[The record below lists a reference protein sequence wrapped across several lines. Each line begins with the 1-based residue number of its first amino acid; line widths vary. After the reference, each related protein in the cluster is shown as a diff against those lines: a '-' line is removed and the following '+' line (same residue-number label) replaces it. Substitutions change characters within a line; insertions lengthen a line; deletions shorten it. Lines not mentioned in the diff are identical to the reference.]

1 MRQINFKRTHINEI
15 SQHID
20 NLFTDQQATMISS
33 KTLKHIRKKDDATN
47 QNTSVVLEAVLFK
60 MHGLY
65 IPHISHFFYKGKI
78 FGEKNLHRKTPIF
91 RVKSVKNA
99 TFSRKIC

>member
-1 MRQINFKRTHINEI
+1 MRQINFNRTHINEI

-65 IPHISHFFYKGKI
+65 MTRFQLILPVDSHDVTQI
-78 FGEKNLHRKTPIF
+78 
-91 RVKSVKNA
+91 
-99 TFSRKIC
+99 

>member
-1 MRQINFKRTHINEI
+1 MRQINFNRTHINEI

-60 MHGLY
+60 
-65 IPHISHFFYKGKI
+65 
-78 FGEKNLHRKTPIF
+78 KTCLI
-91 RVKSVKNA
+91 
-99 TFSRKIC
+99 FSRILYELGQI